1 MPTAQQDTEITLGTG
16 RMLAI
21 FFGLVL
27 VCAFF
32 FAVGFSLG
40 RKTAGSGTGGLL
52 NTSTV
57 SPSAIVR
64 PSAAK
69 NDGTQPSGQTSD
81 FGFYKAVGEKT
92 ADTGLTPVA
101 SEAHAATTG
110 AAGTQSASNPAAA
123 DAGSTGSPAG
133 SSASPGT
140 ASAAPANGSYYV
152 QVAAVSRQEDAES
165 LVEALKKKQYP
176 AFSSNNPAIDKFYH
190 VQVGPYGE
198 LKDAESMRARLI
210 SDGYNPIVKK

>member
-21 FFGLVL
+21 FFSFVL

-32 FAVGFSLG
+32 FSIGFSLG
-40 RKTAGSGTGGLL
+40 RRTAIAGAGSSLGAPTA
-52 NTSTV
+52 TPAT
-57 SPSAIVR
+57 IVR

-69 NDGTQPSGQTSD
+69 NDATQATPPSSSSSND
-81 FGFYKAVGEKT
+81 FSFYKAVGEKN
-92 ADTGLTPVA
+92 ANAALTPPDSKAQPAA
-101 SEAHAATTG
+101 SIAATATAEAPST
-110 AAGTQSASNPAAA
+110 AATDAA
-123 DAGSTGSPAG
+123 T
-133 SSASPGT
+133 
-140 ASAAPANGSYYV
+140 AAPAGGGYYV

-176 AFSSNNPAIDKFYH
+176 AFSANNASADKFYH
-190 VQVGPYGE
+190 VQVGPYAE
-198 LKDAESMRARLI
+198 LKDAEAMRARLI